1 MSCAQMGFL
10 SNLVKVFPSLKT
22 RPLYVTGES
31 YAGTYIVRSHT
42 QFSLSTLIFPYSHTS

>member
-1 MSCAQMGFL
+1 MGFL

-31 YAGTYIVRSHT
+31 YAGTYIVRYNI
-42 QFSLSTLIFPYSHTS
+42 QLILSELTYPGSHTS